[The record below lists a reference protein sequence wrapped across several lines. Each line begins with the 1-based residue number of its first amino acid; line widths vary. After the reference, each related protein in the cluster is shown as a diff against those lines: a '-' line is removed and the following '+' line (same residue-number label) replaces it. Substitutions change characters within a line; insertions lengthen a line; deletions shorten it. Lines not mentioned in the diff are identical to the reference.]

1 MNTSAMGG
9 KAGRAGEKKGGK
21 AGRVILWILIVLL
34 FLALLAF
41 FGIGFVAA
49 EQVTAPERKPID
61 PTNTPAAF
69 GLSFE
74 DVTLKSKAGDVD
86 IAAWYIPS
94 ADQQRAIILVH
105 GRDANRTVGFEE
117 IESETSKGH
126 FPEFAAAMQKAGFS
140 VLMIDLRGHGES
152 GQSQYTF
159 GILERG
165 DVQAA
170 VDWLADKGY
179 QPGKIGIFG
188 LSLGSAS
195 SVGAAYDD
203 PRVGALVLDSL
214 FADLNPM
221 IQAQW
226 KNESGLPKIF
236 LYSTLMMVQLRY
248 GVDLRT
254 ARPIDEIVQFAPR
267 PILLIHCTD
276 DELIPI
282 SQMEE
287 LKVAVP
293 SAQTWA
299 VPGCI
304 HPEAYFMD
312 PQAYTEK
319 VIGFFSEAI
328 P

>member
-1 MNTSAMGG
+1 ME
-9 KAGRAGEKKGGK
+9 KA
-21 AGRVILWILIVLL
+21 
-34 FLALLAF
+34 
-41 FGIGFVAA
+41 
-49 EQVTAPERKPID
+49 D
-61 PTNTPAAF
+61 
-69 GLSFE
+69 
-74 DVTLKSKAGDVD
+74 
-86 IAAWYIPS
+86 
-94 ADQQRAIILVH
+94 
-105 GRDANRTVGFEE
+105 
-117 IESETSKGH
+117 
-126 FPEFAAAMQKAGFS
+126 
-140 VLMIDLRGHGES
+140 
-152 GQSQYTF
+152 QSQYTF

-179 QPGKIGIFG
+179 QSGKIGIFG